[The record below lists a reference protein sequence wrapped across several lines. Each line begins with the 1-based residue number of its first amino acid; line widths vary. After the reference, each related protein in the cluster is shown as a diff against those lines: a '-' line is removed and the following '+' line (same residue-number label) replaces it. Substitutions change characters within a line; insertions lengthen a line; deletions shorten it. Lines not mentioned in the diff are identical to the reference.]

1 MNIGFYNSFGYFR
14 SVTTHMYHIS
24 SVSFATV
31 PLFFSQG
38 DRQDKVHVGDRII
51 EVNGIAKAMW
61 RFPTNNM
68 WMMDPSIIY

>member
-1 MNIGFYNSFGYFR
+1 LQLS
-14 SVTTHMYHIS
+14 H
-24 SVSFATV
+24 
-31 PLFFSQG
+31 FFSQG

-61 RFPTNNM
+61 RFSPKNM